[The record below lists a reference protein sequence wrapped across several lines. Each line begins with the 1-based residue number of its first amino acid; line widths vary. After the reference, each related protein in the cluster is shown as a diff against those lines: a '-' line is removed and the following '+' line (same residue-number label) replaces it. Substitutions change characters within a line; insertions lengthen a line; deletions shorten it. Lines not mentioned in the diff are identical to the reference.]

1 MKMPSLPSLCFPTVF
16 IQSFLLL
23 SMASL
28 SKGFT
33 VVSGYLPSSQWKC
46 STHPVTARLSICRFS
61 IRPEQNPVILLRL
74 SLTPRPQEFEARHS
88 HSIIESYSEY
98 HRQGQTFR
106 ILLNAAI
113 SSSLYHE
120 DSDLTEWLAQLS
132 GEHSVVRRSTM
143 HRVSGIQEIFTQSK
157 VERRWLSVTRSQ
169 VRMMMSVTD
178 HHIHQVEEQVISQNK
193 NKRN

>member
-1 MKMPSLPSLCFPTVF
+1 MDMGDIRIKHKDKDRDTYVIHWWEFQISVRRCLSLPSLCFPTVF

-23 SMASL
+23 SMASCMQ
-28 SKGFT
+28 GFT

-98 HRQGQTFR
+98 HRQGLDLPDSLECSHQFQLIPRRFR
-106 ILLNAAI
+106 LKNLR
-113 SSSLYHE
+113 
-120 DSDLTEWLAQLS
+120 D
-132 GEHSVVRRSTM
+132 
-143 HRVSGIQEIFTQSK
+143 
-157 VERRWLSVTRSQ
+157 
-169 VRMMMSVTD
+169 
-178 HHIHQVEEQVISQNK
+178 IHPI
-193 NKRN
+193 

>member
-1 MKMPSLPSLCFPTVF
+1 MLHLLNLCFPTVF
-16 IQSFLLL
+16 FFKHARLLPWQ
-23 SMASL
+23 AVC
-28 SKGFT
+28 KGFT

-74 SLTPRPQEFEARHS
+74 SLTPRLQEFEARHS

-120 DSDLTEWLAQLS
+120 DSDLTEWLARLS
-132 GEHSVVRRSTM
+132 GERSVVRRSTM
-143 HRVSGIQEIFTQSK
+143 RRVLGIQEISTQSK
-157 VERRWLSVTRSQ
+157 VERRWLSGTRSQ
-169 VRMMMSVTD
+169 LRMMMIVTD
-178 HHIHQVEEQVISQNK
+178 HHIHPV
-193 NKRN
+193 

>member
-120 DSDLTEWLAQLS
+120 DSDLTEWLARLS

-143 HRVSGIQEIFTQSK
+143 HRAIRNPRDIHPIEGRTEVVVSHTFIGENDDECHGS
-157 VERRWLSVTRSQ
+157 SHS
-169 VRMMMSVTD
+169 S
-178 HHIHQVEEQVISQNK
+178 S
-193 NKRN
+193 

>member
-1 MKMPSLPSLCFPTVF
+1 MLHLLNLCSPTVF
-16 IQSFLLL
+16 FFKHARLLPWQ
-23 SMASL
+23 AVC
-28 SKGFT
+28 KGFT

-74 SLTPRPQEFEARHS
+74 SLTPRLQEFEARDS

-120 DSDLTEWLAQLS
+120 DSDLTEWLARLS

-143 HRVSGIQEIFTQSK
+143 HRAIRNPRDIHPIEGRTEVVVSHTFIGENDDECHGS
-157 VERRWLSVTRSQ
+157 SHS
-169 VRMMMSVTD
+169 S
-178 HHIHQVEEQVISQNK
+178 S
-193 NKRN
+193 